1 MTDDTLQADA
11 EEAPDQLESAPVENE
26 GEETPPIEGQAA
38 EPAEGDKDPERFN
51 KRYNKLHFER
61 EEQRR
66 RAEAAEQL
74 NAELQA
80 KLPQEQR
87 PSVPDMPDP
96 YDADFGPKMAAR
108 DTALRDTAAYDARQ
122 TLAAEQQQTEEQQA
136 QATQQAALITRVTTY
151 TERAQKHG
159 INAEQLQVAGQTVA
173 QYGISDEL
181 TNFILDDEQGPQITA
196 YLSKNPGELDEL
208 SRLTPVQAAVRI
220 ATVVKPKASQHSG
233 LSGAPEPVTG
243 LSGGGAPP
251 AQRGPAGATYE

>member
-1 MTDDTLQADA
+1 MTDDTLQTDAD
-11 EEAPDQLESAPVENE
+11 EAPELESAPVEIE
-26 GEETPPIEGQAA
+26 GDEPTETDAAAAAETKEETPGE
-38 EPAEGDKDPERFN
+38 
-51 KRYNKLHFER
+51 RYNKRINDKHR
-61 EEQRR
+61 QMMEQTR
-66 RAEAAEQL
+66 RADDLEQQLAETR
-74 NAELQA
+74 A

-87 PSVPDMPDP
+87 PSVPELPDP

-108 DTALRDTAAYDARQ
+108 DTALRETAAYDARQ
-122 TLAAEQQQTEEQQA
+122 TLAAEQQQTKA
-136 QATQQAALITRVTTY
+136 QEAQREQQAALVTRVTTY

>member
-1 MTDDTLQADA
+1 MTDDTLQTDAD
-11 EEAPDQLESAPVENE
+11 EAPELESAPVEIE
-26 GEETPPIEGQAA
+26 GDETPPTDAAAAAETPEETPGE
-38 EPAEGDKDPERFN
+38 
-51 KRYNKLHFER
+51 RYNKRINDKHR
-61 EEQRR
+61 QMMEQTR
-66 RAEAAEQL
+66 RADDLEQQLAETR
-74 NAELQA
+74 A

-108 DTALRDTAAYDARQ
+108 DTALRETAAYDARQ
-122 TLAAEQQQTEEQQA
+122 TLAAEQQQTKA
-136 QATQQAALITRVTTY
+136 QEAQREQQAALVTRVTTY

-159 INAEQLQVAGQTVA
+159 INAETLQVAGQTVA